1 MTLLRIG
8 DKGILFLAKLDL
20 KSEMDRTLAY
30 STLFLPF
37 LNFKKKKSSEFW
49 DFIAVIYTCQ
59 NFIVISSK

>member
-37 LNFKKKKSSEFW
+37 LNFKKKKKFTVLGLYSCN
-49 DFIAVIYTCQ
+49 IY
-59 NFIVISSK
+59 VSKFHSDQ